1 MSDPSLPEPQ
11 PLQALIEALRR
22 LPGVG
27 VRSARRMAYHLLQHD
42 ASGALHLSEAL
53 RHAVG
58 DLRHCRR
65 CNSFTEDEICG
76 TCLSPRRDPAQLC
89 IVETPADQ
97 NMLEASHGYHGL
109 YYVLMGRLAPLDGVG
124 PRELGFQSLLDRAC
138 DGVVQE
144 VILATNFT
152 AEGETT
158 AHYLA
163 ELLRSRGLRVSRLA
177 RGVPA
182 GSELEYVD
190 AGTLAWALMERRD
203 SHQD

>member
-1 MSDPSLPEPQ
+1 MDSQLPEPQ
-11 PLQALIEALRR
+11 PLVALIEALRR

-42 ASGALHLSEAL
+42 LQGADILGRALSGA
-53 RHAVG
+53 VQN
-58 DLRHCRR
+58 LRHCAR
-65 CNSFTEDEICG
+65 CNSFTEADEEICSV
-76 TCLSPRRDPAQLC
+76 CANPKRDASVLC
-89 IVETPADQ
+89 VVETPADQ
-97 NMLEASHGYHGL
+97 NMIESSHGYRGL
-109 YYVLMGRLAPLDGVG
+109 YYVLMGRVAPLEGIG
-124 PRELGFQSLLDRAC
+124 PRELDFQRLIDRAA

-158 AHYLA
+158 AHFVSEAL
-163 ELLRSRGLRVSRLA
+163 SGLGLKVTRLA

-190 AGTLAWALMERRD
+190 AGTIAWALMERRE
-203 SHQD
+203 S

>member
-1 MSDPSLPEPQ
+1 MEPALPEPE
-11 PLQALIEALRR
+11 PLRALIEALRR

-42 ASGALHLSEAL
+42 PRGADLLGQALSS
-53 RHAVG
+53 AVHN
-58 DLRHCRR
+58 LRHCVR
-65 CNSFTEDEICG
+65 CNNFTEDEICA
-76 TCLSPRRDPAQLC
+76 TCANPRRDPSQLC

-97 NMLEASHGYHGL
+97 NMIESSHGYRGL
-109 YYVLMGRLAPLDGVG
+109 YYVLMGRVAPLEGIG
-124 PRELGFQSLLDRAC
+124 PRELDFERLLTRAG
-138 DGVVQE
+138 DGVVTE

-158 AHYLA
+158 AHFLSEA
-163 ELLRSRGLRVSRLA
+163 LRERGLSVTRLA

-190 AGTLAWALMERRD
+190 AGTIAWALMERK
-203 SHQD
+203 ST

>member
-1 MSDPSLPEPQ
+1 MDPQLPEPE
-11 PLQALIEALRR
+11 PLRALIEALRR

-42 ASGALHLSEAL
+42 VQGADILGRALSD
-53 RHAVG
+53 AVSN
-58 DLRHCRR
+58 LRHCAR
-65 CNSFTEDEICG
+65 CNSFTEDELCATCG
-76 TCLSPRRDPAQLC
+76 NPRRDPSLLC
-89 IVETPADQ
+89 VVETPADQ
-97 NMLEASHGYHGL
+97 NMIESSHGYRGL
-109 YYVLMGRLAPLDGVG
+109 YYVLMGRIAPLEGIG
-124 PRELGFQSLLDRAC
+124 PSELGFQRLLDRAG

-158 AHYLA
+158 AHFIGEALA
-163 ELLRSRGLRVSRLA
+163 SRGLKVTRLA

-190 AGTLAWALMERRD
+190 AGTIAWALMERRAR
-203 SHQD
+203 

>member
-1 MSDPSLPEPQ
+1 MDSQLPEPE
-11 PLQALIEALRR
+11 PLVSLIEALRR

-42 ASGALHLSEAL
+42 LQGAEILGRAL
-53 RHAVG
+53 AGAVQN
-58 DLRHCRR
+58 LRHCAR
-65 CNSFTEDEICG
+65 CNGFTEAEICA
-76 TCLSPRRDPAQLC
+76 TCANPRRDPALLC
-89 IVETPADQ
+89 VVETPADQ
-97 NMLEASHGYHGL
+97 NMIESSHGYRGL
-109 YYVLMGRLAPLDGVG
+109 YYVLMGRVAPLEGVG
-124 PRELGFQSLLDRAC
+124 PRELDFQRLLERAG

-158 AHYLA
+158 AHFLSEALA
-163 ELLRSRGLRVSRLA
+163 GRGLKVSRLA

-190 AGTLAWALMERRD
+190 AGTIAWALMERR
-203 SHQD
+203 SA

>member
-1 MSDPSLPEPQ
+1 MEAPLPEPE
-11 PLQALIEALRR
+11 PLKALIESLRR

-42 ASGALHLSEAL
+42 QPGADQLSRALSSAL
-53 RHAVG
+53 R
-58 DLRHCRR
+58 DLRHCSR
-65 CNSFTEDEICG
+65 CNGFTEEEICA
-76 TCLSPRRDPAQLC
+76 TCSNPKRDPSILC

-97 NMLEASHGYHGL
+97 NTIESSHGYRGL
-109 YYVLMGRLAPLDGVG
+109 YYVLMGRLAPLEGIGPDELRFDRLLKRVGDGQVK
-124 PRELGFQSLLDRAC
+124 
-138 DGVVQE
+138 E

-158 AHYLA
+158 AHYLS
-163 ELLRSRGLRVSRLA
+163 ELLQARGIAVSRLA

-190 AGTLAWALMERRD
+190 AGTIAWALMERR
-203 SHQD
+203 ST